1 MLFRSNTLER
11 VRNIFKFKVFLFT
24 YRPWPNVEKMNEEE
38 KKRIINKWEDSLHS
52 FRDKAKQ
59 ATASPEAAI
68 ELWSF
73 WRKPIDRITRLWLK
87 KHGLKYDKLIIE
99 KGNEDVPDPRG
110 HIRNRFFKSRE
121 YKIKYFVE
129 DDLEKAVK
137 LAYICDIVFLIDQP
151 YNQVLNEVP
160 SNIIPVKSWDA
171 RSRRE
176 VKWAQ

>member
-1 MLFRSNTLER
+1 M
-11 VRNIFKFKVFLFT
+11 FT

-59 ATASPEAAI
+59 ATASPGVAI
-68 ELWSF
+68 EVWSF
-73 WRKPIDRITRLWLK
+73 WRKPIDKITRLWLR

-137 LAYICDIVFLIDQP
+137 LAYICDIVFLLDQP
-151 YNQVLNEVP
+151 YNQTLDKQP
-160 SNIIPVKSWDA
+160 SNVIRVKSWEEIY
-171 RSRRE
+171 RQIRKLS
-176 VKWAQ
+176 